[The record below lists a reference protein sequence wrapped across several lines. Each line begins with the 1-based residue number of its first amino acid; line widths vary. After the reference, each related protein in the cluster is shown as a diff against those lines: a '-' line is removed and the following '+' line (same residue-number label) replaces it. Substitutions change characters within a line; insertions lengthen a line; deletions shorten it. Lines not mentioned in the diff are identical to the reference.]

1 MHVNKIFFVCL
12 EGGGGRGGGGGIMNL
27 VSNSL
32 SLYPAAN
39 EHQHRASYAWEG
51 VIN

>member
-12 EGGGGRGGGGGIMNL
+12 EGGWGVGGGGIMNL

-39 EHQHRASYAWEG
+39 ERQHRAAYAWED